1 MKSTKKTALS
11 NRVEQLRKEHHLSQT
26 ELGDMMLLTTK
37 SIGLIESGNNS
48 NLFNYIKLADIFKV
62 SLDYIVGRADKRQI
76 DQDGLDEV
84 DLLILN
90 TLKKMNKAE
99 KEKCLKHI
107 ELEISLKS
115 NSDK

>member
-1 MKSTKKTALS
+1 METTPICSTTS
-11 NRVEQLRKEHHLSQT
+11 S
-26 ELGDMMLLTTK
+26 LL
-37 SIGLIESGNNS
+37 
-48 NLFNYIKLADIFKV
+48 IFFKI

-90 TLKKMNKAE
+90 ALKKMDKAE